1 MKRNILAENMRRFNT
16 KNLKEQSIINGDTVR
31 VIGTPSIDDR
41 STSASGQRL
50 YFNVDESLP
59 EINDMIKGGSK
70 VIPGSG
76 TLAGEI
82 YLSGRWA
89 ILNQDTNKNVLP
101 QSKQLMMFYDTERNE
116 IYCHIEAGS
125 MSHALT
131 TVSQVGLGDHLRA
144 FQVTAM
150 EAHKLMRMNG
160 LVLKTLNPVV
170 QHDVDP
176 DSGISYGADDNPADN
191 QPTSP
196 RYGSSQ

>member
-50 YFNVDESLP
+50 YFNVDASLA
-59 EINDMIKGGSK
+59 EISALAKGGSE

-89 ILNQDTNKNVLP
+89 IINQDGENVLP
-101 QSKQLMMFYDTERNE
+101 QSKQLMMFYDKKRHA
-116 IYCHIEAGS
+116 IYCHIEAGA